1 MAPTDDLPLACDL
14 TVFTS
19 AQRARHDALSRIV
32 LGRRQAV
39 RELDDGYAFELP
51 AETYFD
57 AAEFIRL
64 EHLCCPFFRLMLEI
78 PPGQPEA
85 IWLHL
90 RGSSQ
95 IKAFLQEDMGL
106 PNLLP

>member
-1 MAPTDDLPLACDL
+1 
-14 TVFTS
+14 
-19 AQRARHDALSRIV
+19 
-32 LGRRQAV
+32 
-39 RELDDGYAFELP
+39 
-51 AETYFD
+51 
-57 AAEFIRL
+57 
-64 EHLCCPFFRLMLEI
+64 MLEI